1 MEGRANAFPSI
12 FFIKARKRRT
22 KKMRGLKRY
31 VATASSSAAVAAAAA
46 AALASAQ
53 AAAIVDDGLLHLAAT
68 AIFVLF
74 HLVVGSRRTA
84 AISSRSFFLSPRF
97 IGVLPDFSTQ
107 FDWTTRLALAGTK
120 VFFRSH
126 HTAVFSLN
134 HEIHQ
139 VLNGSS
145 VVLLVS

>member
-1 MEGRANAFPSI
+1 
-12 FFIKARKRRT
+12 
-22 KKMRGLKRY
+22 MRGLKRY
-31 VATASSSAAVAAAAA
+31 VATASSSAAVAAAAAAA